1 MQKTIP
7 IGSVKNSSFLRVKKY
22 HFGHFLCP
30 LAAWLFAIFTLFF
43 LCLTL
48 LYVPLLKSFDVH
60 LAVSTCL
67 EYVENIFSHSL
78 KKSLARK
85 TDTTNSGTIL
95 QNFNFAK
102 FHKYQ
107 MAFLYIISFK
117 NWNFV
122 KFFSILLSLFLWWVF
137 SKLKLFISSELW
149 QLLRMVSDFFWGN
162 EINYFP
168 HILGL
173 ATCPTFWQTLLG
185 LWNPSQSVHFPRLL
199 HSYLGIFY
207 LNF

>member
-1 MQKTIP
+1 MKGVIKINEMYQSKICSSSGSDRQLQKTIP
-7 IGSVKNSSFLRVKKY
+7 IGSVKKIYIIRVEKY

-78 KKSLARK
+78 KKSLASE
-85 TDTTNSGTIL
+85 TDTINSGTIL

-102 FHKYQ
+102 LHKYQ
-107 MAFLYIISFK
+107 MAL
-117 NWNFV
+117 
-122 KFFSILLSLFLWWVF
+122 
-137 SKLKLFISSELW
+137 
-149 QLLRMVSDFFWGN
+149 VSVFFWGN

-185 LWNPSQSVHFPRLL
+185 LWNPSQSVHFPKAITL
-199 HSYLGIFY
+199 IFRY
-207 LNF
+207 FLSKFLAFPLKFIF